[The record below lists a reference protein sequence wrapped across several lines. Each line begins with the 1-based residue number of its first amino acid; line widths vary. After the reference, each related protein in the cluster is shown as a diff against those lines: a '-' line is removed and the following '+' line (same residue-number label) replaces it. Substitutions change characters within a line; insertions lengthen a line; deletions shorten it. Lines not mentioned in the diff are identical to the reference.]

1 MPDESLPH
9 YRVRVSS
16 RARRVRLVVSAREG
30 LTIVVPRRFT
40 GDTDAIVRDRLTWVE
55 RALGKVAEKH
65 AAFAAG
71 AEGLLPDTVEFVMT
85 GEVWRVEYRTTFSA
99 SVRVLEEGPQLVV
112 SGAVADADACLAA
125 LSRWLDRAARER
137 LLELLDAVSSESHIA
152 YTRGRVARQRTRWG
166 SCSARGT
173 VSLNRN
179 LVFVPAHLA
188 RSVVLHELAHTMVM
202 NHSASFWQTLERYD
216 RDALAHRRELRGAGS
231 CVPPW
236 ADA

>member
-1 MPDESLPH
+1 MPDEALPH
-9 YRVRVSS
+9 YQVRVSS

-40 GDTDAIVRDRLTWVE
+40 GDTDAIVRDRLAWVE
-55 RALGKVAEKH
+55 RALGKVAEKR
-65 AAFAAG
+65 AVFAAG
-71 AEGLLPDTVEFVMT
+71 AEGLLPDTVRFAMT
-85 GEVWRVEYRTTFSA
+85 GEVWRVEYRTTVSA
-99 SVRVLEEGPQLVV
+99 SVRVLEDGPQLVV
-112 SGAVADADACLAA
+112 SGAVDDADACLAA
-125 LSRWLDRAARER
+125 LSRWLDRSARER
-137 LLELLDAVSSESHIA
+137 LIELLEAVAGDTRIA
-152 YTRGRVARQRTRWG
+152 YARGRVARQRTRWG

-202 NHSASFWQTLERYD
+202 DHSPAFWQTLERYD
-216 RDALAHRRELRGAGS
+216 RDALAHRRELRGAGAH
-231 CVPPW
+231 VPPW